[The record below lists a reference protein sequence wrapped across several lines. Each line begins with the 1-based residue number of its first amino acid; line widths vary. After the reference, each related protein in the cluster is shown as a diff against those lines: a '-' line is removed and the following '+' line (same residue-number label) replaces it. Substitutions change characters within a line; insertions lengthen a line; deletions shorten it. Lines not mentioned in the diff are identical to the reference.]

1 MLGENTTAGQDAP
14 AISEAAQP
22 ELAQDKASTSTAQT
36 DGADVSEESPVV
48 SRTYTEEEVQDRI
61 ERATAKAAAK
71 AERRARRE
79 AFELMRDQPQQQ
91 QSREVDDGKPKPRE
105 GETNDSY
112 IDRLTDWKLDQRD
125 RAANAEKQKAAQQTI
140 AKKTETFYAKAEEL
154 SGFDRDEFDA
164 LPLTKSI
171 VETLIDSDV
180 APALMAYMSQNPE
193 EVERIS
199 QLSDKRQAAEIGKI
213 EAKLASDPPPKK
225 VTSAPA
231 PIKPIAARSTGTPT
245 YDTTDPR
252 SIKAMSTSE
261 WIAAENA
268 RMRKRMEA
276 MNR

>member
-1 MLGENTTAGQDAP
+1 MSGENTTAGQDA
-14 AISEAAQP
+14 AAP
-22 ELAQDKASTSTAQT
+22 SAAAETELAQDKARTSTAQT
-36 DGADVSEESPVV
+36 DGADVSDEGPVG
-48 SRTYTEEEVQDRI
+48 SQTYTEEEVQDRI

>member
-14 AISEAAQP
+14 AISEAAQT

-48 SRTYTEEEVQDRI
+48 SKTYTEEEVQDRI

-71 AERRARRE
+71 AQRRARRE
-79 AFELMRDQPQQQ
+79 AFELMRDQPQQH

-180 APALMAYMSQNPE
+180 APALMAYMSQNPD
-193 EVERIS
+193 EV
-199 QLSDKRQAAEIGKI
+199 
-213 EAKLASDPPPKK
+213 
-225 VTSAPA
+225 APA
-231 PIKPIAARSTGTPT
+231 FS
-245 YDTTDPR
+245 D
-252 SIKAMSTSE
+252 SS
-261 WIAAENA
+261 
-268 RMRKRMEA
+268 
-276 MNR
+276 